1 MATMRRQE
9 SGSPLRRVFG
19 NQRLRR
25 AMASVARPYRGRIA
39 LLGLLITLGALLP
52 LLPPL
57 LYRSVI
63 DRLIGDSSFSDVLIL
78 AVGAGV
84 VTVLGV
90 TFTYLYTVQSSQLGR
105 RIISD
110 LQNRMYGRLA
120 AKPIEFFTTVKAGAI
135 GTRITADAY
144 AAEPLF
150 TKVIVGLVANVMA
163 LSGAVLILA
172 LVDIRL
178 VFVLALIPLLFVP
191 LNATEA
197 RIRMLI
203 RRQNGLN
210 TELVTSSEAL
220 MNVPGMTLARQAG
233 RLDAEVGRFANSV
246 EDLRGVASRLTASFI
261 RADTIFSFTF
271 GVVTSVVFAIGA
283 WLVTDGGASIGTLVL
298 FLLYIRQVQIPL
310 NALTGL
316 RYDALRAAQAFDRV
330 FEVLDSGP
338 GADDADSSD
347 SAAVQPAL
355 DRRAAPGRGLAFDNV
370 RYRYQS
376 IGDLAITSLMNPAPA
391 QGGTYEDDVLESSE
405 MPVVLDGISF
415 QVEPG
420 EWVAVVGS
428 SGVGK
433 STLSFLGAGL
443 YRPMGGTVYVGGSST
458 RDLTGNDLARRV
470 ALITQDTHVLHET
483 VRNNLRYVNQD
494 ASDAQVE
501 AACEAARLA
510 SFIESLPDG
519 YDTLVGERGYRFSGG
534 QRQRLALARAL
545 LKPSEVVIMDEPT
558 SQVDPET
565 EALITEAT
573 RKLFGDRAVLTITH
587 NLQTTVNADRILV
600 LEDGHIVESGPHD
613 SLVDNP
619 SGRYAAM
626 FRSQSIGS

>member
-9 SGSPLRRVFG
+9 SGNPLRRVFG

-39 LLGLLITLGALLP
+39 FLGLLVTLGALLP

-78 AVGAGV
+78 AVGAGA

-90 TFTYLYTVQSSQLGR
+90 TFTHLYTVQSSHLGR

-191 LNATEA
+191 LSATEA

-233 RLDAEVGRFANSV
+233 RLDAEVGRFAGSV
-246 EDLRGVASRLTASFI
+246 EDLRDVASRLTASFI

-283 WLVTDGGASIGTLVL
+283 WLVTDGRASIGTLVL

-330 FEVLDSGP
+330 FEVLGSGP
-338 GADDADSSD
+338 GAEDGASPDST
-347 SAAVQPAL
+347 VTQPAPSL
-355 DRRAAPGRGLAFDNV
+355 QAAPGRGLAFDDV

-391 QGGTYEDDVLESSE
+391 QGGTYEDAVLESSD

-415 QVEPG
+415 RVEPG

-428 SGVGK
+428 SGAGK

-443 YRPMGGTVYVGGSST
+443 YRPLGGTVYVGGSST

-470 ALITQDTHVLHET
+470 ALITQDTHVLHDT

-510 SFIESLPDG
+510 SFIKSLPDG

-545 LKPSEVVIMDEPT
+545 LKPSEIVIMDEPT

-613 SLVDNP
+613 SLIDNP
-619 SGRYAAM
+619 NSRYAAM
-626 FRSQSIGS
+626 FKAQSAGG